1 METLSEFDI
10 ALAQRLNIITPNVLA
25 HASPQFVNYW
35 LEVQKEIELRST
47 LHNVEDSHE
56 HHR

>member
-25 HASPQFVNYW
+25 HASPQFINYW
-35 LEVQKEIELRST
+35 REVQKEIEQRSM
-47 LHNVEDSHE
+47 LHNAEDRHE

>member
-25 HASPQFVNYW
+25 HASPQFTNYW
-35 LEVQKEIELRST
+35 LEVQKEIEQRST
-47 LHNVEDSHE
+47 LHNAEDHHE

>member
-10 ALAQRLNIITPNVLA
+10 ALAQRLNIITPSFLT
-25 HASPQFVNYW
+25 HASPEFVNYW
-35 LEVQKEIELRST
+35 LEVQKEIKQRST
-47 LHNVEDSHE
+47 LHNAEDSHE

>member
-10 ALAQRLNIITPNVLA
+10 ALAQRLNIITPNFLA
-25 HASPQFVNYW
+25 HASPQFVNYR
-35 LEVQKEIELRST
+35 LEVQKEIEQRST
-47 LHNVEDSHE
+47 LYNAEDNHE

>member
-10 ALAQRLNIITPNVLA
+10 ALAQRLNIITPNILA

-35 LEVQKEIELRST
+35 LEVQKEIEQRST
-47 LHNVEDSHE
+47 FHTVENNHE

>member
-25 HASPQFVNYW
+25 HASPQFINYW
-35 LEVQKEIELRST
+35 LEVQKEIEQRST
-47 LHNVEDSHE
+47 LHNTEDSHE

>member
-10 ALAQRLNIITPNVLA
+10 ALAQRLNIITPSVLA
-25 HASPQFVNYW
+25 HASPQFINYW
-35 LEVQKEIELRST
+35 REVQKEIEQRST
-47 LHNVEDSHE
+47 LNNAEDSHE

>member
-10 ALAQRLNIITPNVLA
+10 ALAQRLNIITPNFLA

-35 LEVQKEIELRST
+35 LKVQKEIEQRST
-47 LHNVEDSHE
+47 LHTAEDSYE